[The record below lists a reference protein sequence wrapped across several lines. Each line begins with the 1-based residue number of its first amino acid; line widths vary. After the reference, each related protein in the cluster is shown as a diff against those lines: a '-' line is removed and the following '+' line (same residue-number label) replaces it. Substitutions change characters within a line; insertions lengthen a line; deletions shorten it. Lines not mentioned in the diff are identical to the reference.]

1 MKKLLALLLLSPL
14 VISEEDK
21 WWEQDLGIYSNLY
34 DTLIA
39 ETFEQREA
47 RFSGEAENVKSLAC
61 RSELVFN
68 DSERNMNKCRANAD
82 NQFVKPYKKLF
93 YLNKKSE
100 GIDGINFS
108 QNEYKYIEPSIAAS
122 LIVASWGAMLQN
134 CIPENQGKKNNS
146 SSPFIDGCV
155 DEYLGYT
162 FSNLYTADRYTRVKY
177 LERRGLLVANNKDQE
192 FIQTNELLDASDY
205 EVSKLLR
212 YLDKEFK
219 GVYCR
224 SAFGIKVEDDDEC
237 FKEAEVFFKDIQK
250 GIREDMSTNNIK
262 YVDKSIVDAL
272 GTQYIT
278 LAIEKCAP
286 FNLFLD
292 KKFDA
297 KTLSR
302 EEHEKIANAAVDCT
316 GNVLDGF
323 TPALNEAELILKREA
338 QWKKEVERKRQLRI
352 AEAKS
357 KKEREARRLQ
367 IKKEKEAERESI
379 GGFFGRLLVAVVVE
393 SADVYV
399 KDKIAKELNIKT
411 GTYHSQDSSY
421 CYYSSPTGM
430 KRLKKKGGKS
440 RTINYGNVGT
450 NKPVFSYKKMPSGWS
465 EKNTIYSFSDSS
477 TMKVQKTAIYGC
489 PQRIE

>member
-14 VISEEDK
+14 VSGEEDR

-100 GIDGINFS
+100 GMDGIKFY

-192 FIQTNELLDASDY
+192 FIQTNE
-205 EVSKLLR
+205 
-212 YLDKEFK
+212 
-219 GVYCR
+219 
-224 SAFGIKVEDDDEC
+224 
-237 FKEAEVFFKDIQK
+237 
-250 GIREDMSTNNIK
+250 
-262 YVDKSIVDAL
+262 
-272 GTQYIT
+272 
-278 LAIEKCAP
+278 
-286 FNLFLD
+286 
-292 KKFDA
+292 
-297 KTLSR
+297 
-302 EEHEKIANAAVDCT
+302 
-316 GNVLDGF
+316 
-323 TPALNEAELILKREA
+323 
-338 QWKKEVERKRQLRI
+338 
-352 AEAKS
+352 
-357 KKEREARRLQ
+357 
-367 IKKEKEAERESI
+367 
-379 GGFFGRLLVAVVVE
+379 
-393 SADVYV
+393 
-399 KDKIAKELNIKT
+399 
-411 GTYHSQDSSY
+411 
-421 CYYSSPTGM
+421 
-430 KRLKKKGGKS
+430 
-440 RTINYGNVGT
+440 
-450 NKPVFSYKKMPSGWS
+450 
-465 EKNTIYSFSDSS
+465 
-477 TMKVQKTAIYGC
+477 
-489 PQRIE
+489 

>member
-1 MKKLLALLLLSPL
+1 MKKLLALLLLTPI
-14 VISEEDK
+14 VVSEEDK
-21 WWEQDLGIYSNLY
+21 WWDNLGIYNNLY

-47 RFSGEAENVKSLAC
+47 RFFGEAENVKSLAC

-68 DSERNMNKCRANAD
+68 DSERSMNKCRANAD
-82 NQFVKPYKKLF
+82 NQFVKQYKKLF

-100 GIDGINFS
+100 GMDGIKFY

-146 SSPFIDGCV
+146 SSPFINGCV
-155 DEYLGYT
+155 DEYTGYL

-237 FKEAEVFFKDIQK
+237 FREAEVFFNDIQK
-250 GIREDMSTNNIK
+250 GMREDMSTNNIK

-292 KKFDA
+292 EKFDA
-297 KTLSR
+297 KILSR
-302 EEHEKIANAAVDCT
+302 EENEKIANAIVDCS
-316 GNVLDGF
+316 GIVLDGF
-323 TPALNEAELILKREA
+323 VPALNEAELILKREA

-367 IKKEKEAERESI
+367 IQKEKEAERESI
-379 GGFFGRLLVAVVVE
+379 GGFFGRLLVAVIVE